1 VTDQEVSDDIDK
13 WRRYSVLGSPD
24 EPDYGPDTPRAYGLS
39 SAEKT
44 FDDPNKDLW
53 LPLQERI
60 DEAERRKGT
69 KEAYDRIEPIYKKL
83 DYMTRLHV
91 TTYYFGQRPVP
102 TPRQMQESINTFRG
116 KVANEGRQ

>member
-1 VTDQEVSDDIDK
+1 VTDQEVSEAIAK
-13 WRRYSVLGSPD
+13 WHRYSLLGAPD

-39 SAEKT
+39 SAEKSYVDKGRDHWST
-44 FDDPNKDLW
+44 TQELIDERTMNKDTR
-53 LPLQERI
+53 EVY
-60 DEAERRKGT
+60 E
-69 KEAYDRIEPIYKKL
+69 RIEPIYKKL
-83 DYMTRLHV
+83 DYMMRLHV